1 MDSTYCLDGHESA
14 WYIEYLFKCHTESL
28 YESIIPAFYG
38 VLSVALILTLLIAF
52 RKRLDY
58 TPIGDS
64 DSEDTISVSSQRSE
78 TDSLLG
84 TSGPRKNQKLQ
95 LLKVSFTLLQLGVLA
110 TLFSIRWL
118 EHVHGKKHS
127 IASIL
132 SPLAGFVAWIYA
144 VVLCFLN
151 YFKVEIPGL
160 SANTHL
166 NGFYFVSIVSTALRI
181 RLNLVEDNLSLNNA
195 QHVMLLILLI
205 NSIVLFFVSISISGD
220 GITKISKPSA
230 KGVLPTP
237 EESASILSLT
247 TFSWMNAMIFK
258 GYRKSIDME
267 DVYDLPEN
275 ERSGYLCRKFDEESL
290 ELPNRSLSFRLI
302 YFFRRPI
309 LIQLAYT
316 NLIILFTFSG
326 PYFLKRILDY
336 LEHPE
341 LYSREMAYLNV
352 FGLLFGYVALSLA
365 SSQSLWIGRKVG
377 NGLKA
382 LIIGEVYA
390 KSLRRQDVSGT
401 AQEDNADEVSSLG
414 KITNL
419 MAVDAHK
426 VAEICAYLNY
436 LYALPM
442 QIIITVVF
450 LYQVIGWSAIAGSFA
465 MMLTLPLNYYLV
477 TKWAEIQDKLM
488 AATDKRMSV
497 INEVLQ
503 GIKIIKFFA
512 WEDRFKSRVDES
524 REKELVVLRERYIY
538 WIFGGTLWFTSPA
551 IVTIVTFYAYTY
563 IAKMQLTASVAFA
576 SLALFKALQNPLDM
590 LPDIISSIMQA
601 KVSTDRVEKFLNEP
615 DTNKYEIQ
623 AAAVK
628 PNEPTIGF
636 KNATISWFDPS
647 NDSKDNCFSLTDISV
662 VFPVGQLSLIAG
674 PTGAGKSSMLMGLLG
689 EMNLLEGSI
698 YIPKRSGRRNSIGG
712 FHTGVAYV
720 SQQAWLQNDTIRNN
734 ILFGQ
739 PYDEKRYNEVIEAC
753 ALERDL
759 EILEGGDET
768 EIGEKGIALSGGQK
782 QRISLARAVY
792 SRARHIL
799 MDDCLSAVDAHT
811 AKHLFQKC
819 IMGKLMKGRTRILV
833 THAVSLCMNG
843 ASLIVLLEQG
853 AVTAQG
859 KPEDLLSKGLLDQEL
874 LLEHEVEKNQGYE
887 ETDQGK
893 PKAATD
899 TSKKSRTKQA
909 KGGKLITE
917 ETMARG
923 SIKLQIYGSYLRECG
938 GRYYWIFLLS
948 LLGICQVLSFAQD
961 YWIRVW
967 VGAYDTSD
975 SGPSPSLAVTT
986 NVRDIPSS
994 WVMGVGRS
1002 DISLYI
1008 NANASSFDVASN
1020 VVVQEADT
1028 MYYIKMYLVLIS
1040 VSVGFIMSRYA
1051 TQFYGS
1057 LKASASIHSKLMSS
1071 ILRAPMRFFDVT
1083 PVGRIMNRFSK
1094 DIECVD
1100 QEVSAGASIFLID
1113 IVATFTVLGVISV
1126 ITPQFLYAVVV
1137 IILVYVTIA
1146 KLYLSSSRELKRLES
1161 VTRSPIYTQFG
1172 ETLTGVSTIRAF
1184 GEEKRFLNDNYS
1196 KIDTHL
1202 RPFIYLWAAN
1212 RWLSTR
1218 VDIAGGFVAFF
1229 TALFLLQGDVDPNLA
1244 GLSLNYALNFTDHVL
1259 WCVRFYSVNEINMN
1273 SVERVREYMTIEQEP
1288 PAVIES
1294 ERPPQGWPSK
1304 GEISVK
1310 NLVMQYAAD
1319 QPPVI
1324 RDISFDVH
1332 PGEKIGIV
1340 GRTGAGKSTLA
1351 VAFFRFLEPASGTIF
1366 IDGVDIGKLGVQDLR
1381 SNLTIIP
1388 QDPVLFTGTIRSNL
1402 DPFNRCTD
1410 DELWMALKRV
1420 HLLESGDEAGKKNE
1434 LIDLESPVSEN
1445 GNNFSQGQRQL
1456 LALARALLKRSK
1468 LIILD
1473 EATASVD
1480 FETDA
1485 KIQATIR
1492 TEFEESTLLCIA
1504 HRLRTVVDYDR
1515 IIVMD
1520 HGKLV
1525 EYDTPYNLIQQV
1537 DSVFHSMCQKSGEF
1551 EVLLEAAKAKFGDVN
1566 N

>member
-1 MDSTYCLDGHESA
+1 MDSMYCLDSRESF
-14 WYIEYLFKCHTESL
+14 WSIEYLFKCHSESL
-28 YESIIPAFYG
+28 YESIIPAFYA
-38 VLSVALILTLLIAF
+38 VLSVALICTLLVAF

-58 TPIGDS
+58 IPIGDG
-64 DSEDTISVSSQRSE
+64 DSEDTTSVNSQYSE
-78 TDSLLG
+78 PDSLLG
-84 TSGPRKNQKLQ
+84 TSGSPKNQKLQ
-95 LLKVSFTLLQLGVLA
+95 LLKISLTLLQLGVLV
-110 TLFSIRWL
+110 TLFSIRWQ
-118 EHVHGKKHS
+118 EHVRGKKHS
-127 IASIL
+127 IATIL
-132 SPLAGFVAWIYA
+132 SPLTGFVAWIYA

-151 YFKVEIPGL
+151 RFKVEIPGL
-160 SANTHL
+160 SANSHL
-166 NGFYFVSIVSTALRI
+166 NGFYFINIVSTALRI
-181 RLNLVEDNLSLNNA
+181 RLNIVEDTLSLHNA

-205 NSIVLFFVSISISGD
+205 NSTALFFGSISIAGD
-220 GITKISKPSA
+220 SIRGISKPSA
-230 KGVLPTP
+230 KGVVPTP
-237 EESASILSLT
+237 EESASVLSLA

-258 GYRKSIDME
+258 GYRKGIDLE
-267 DVYDLPEN
+267 DVYDLPES
-275 ERSGYLCRKFDEESL
+275 ERSGYLCRKFDQESM

-309 LIQLAYT
+309 LIQLGYT
-316 NLIILFTFSG
+316 NLVILFTFSG

-341 LYSREMAYLNV
+341 LYSQEMAYLNV
-352 FGLLFGYVALSLA
+352 FGLLLGYVALSLA
-365 SSQSLWIGRKVG
+365 SSQSLWIGRKIG

-390 KSLRRQDVSGT
+390 KSLRRQDVPGT
-401 AQEDNADEVSSLG
+401 AQENDSDEVSSQG

-419 MAVDAHK
+419 MAVDAHQ
-426 VAEICAYLNY
+426 VAEICTYLDY
-436 LYALPM
+436 LYSLPM

-465 MMLTLPLNYYLV
+465 MMLTMPLNYYSV
-477 TKWAEIQDKLM
+477 TKCAKIQDRLM

-512 WEDRFKSRVDES
+512 WEDRFKSRVDEY
-524 REKELVVLRERYIY
+524 REKELAVLRERYIY
-538 WIFGGTLWFTSPA
+538 WIFGATLWFTSPA

-563 IAKMQLTASVAFA
+563 IANKQLTASVAFA
-576 SLALFKALQNPLDM
+576 SLALFKVLRNSLDM

-601 KVSTDRVEKFLNEP
+601 KVSTDRAEKFLNEP
-615 DTNKYEIQ
+615 DTKKYEAQ
-623 AAAVK
+623 AATVK
-628 PNEPTIGF
+628 PNEPRIGF
-636 KNATISWFDPS
+636 KNAKISWFNPS
-647 NDSKDNCFSLTDISV
+647 NDNKENCFSLTDISV

-689 EMNLLEGSI
+689 EMNLVEGSV

-712 FHTGVAYV
+712 YHAGVAYV

-753 ALERDL
+753 ALQKDL

-768 EIGEKGIALSGGQK
+768 QIGEKGIALSGGQK
-782 QRISLARAVY
+782 QRVSLARAVY

-833 THAVSLCMNG
+833 THAVRLCMNG

-853 AVTAQG
+853 AVAAQG
-859 KPEDLLSKGLLDQEL
+859 KPEDLLNQGLLDKEL
-874 LLEHEVEKNQGYE
+874 LLEHEVQNNQGYGE
-887 ETDQGK
+887 IDQ
-893 PKAATD
+893 
-899 TSKKSRTKQA
+899 KKSEASTDASEKSDTKQA
-909 KGGKLITE
+909 KGCKLVTE

-923 SIKLQIYGSYLRECG
+923 SIKMQIYGSYLRECG
-938 GRYYWIFLLS
+938 GLYYWVFLLS
-948 LLGICQVLSFAQD
+948 LLGICQALSFAQD
-961 YWIRVW
+961 YWIRMW
-967 VGAYDTSD
+967 VGAYDRSD
-975 SGPSPSLAVTT
+975 PGPTPSLAVTT

-994 WVMGVGRS
+994 WVMGGGKL
-1002 DISLYI
+1002 DIPLCFE
-1008 NANASSFDVASN
+1008 ASSFDAASS
-1020 VVVQEADT
+1020 VGVQEADT
-1028 MYYIKMYLVLIS
+1028 MYYIKIYLFLMG
-1040 VSVGFIMSRYA
+1040 VSVAFILIRYGV
-1051 TQFYGS
+1051 QFYGS

-1071 ILRAPMRFFDVT
+1071 ILHAPVRFFDVT

-1094 DIECVD
+1094 DIGCVD

-1113 IVATFTVLGVISV
+1113 IVATFTVVVVISV
-1126 ITPQFLYAVVV
+1126 ITPQFLYAVVA
-1137 IILVYVTIA
+1137 IIFVYVIIA
-1146 KLYLSSSRELKRLES
+1146 KLYLHTSRDLKRLES

-1184 GEEKRFLNDNYS
+1184 GEEKRFLNDGYS
-1196 KIDTHL
+1196 KIDVHL
-1202 RPFIYLWAAN
+1202 RTFIYLWAAN
-1212 RWLSTR
+1212 RWLSSR

-1229 TALFLLQGDVDPNLA
+1229 TALFLLQEDVDPNLA
-1244 GLSLNYALNFTDHVL
+1244 GLSLNYALNFTDHIL
-1259 WCVRFYSVNEINMN
+1259 WCVRFYSVNEINMS
-1273 SVERVREYMTIEQEP
+1273 SVERVQEYVAIEQEP

-1294 ERPPQGWPSK
+1294 ERPPREWPSK
-1304 GEISVK
+1304 GGISVK

-1324 RDISFDVH
+1324 RDISFDVY

-1351 VAFFRFLEPASGTIF
+1351 MAFFRFLEPASGTIL
-1366 IDGVDIGKLGVQDLR
+1366 IDGVDICKLGVQDLR

-1402 DPFNRCTD
+1402 DPFSQRTD
-1410 DELWMALKRV
+1410 EELWMALKRV
-1420 HLLESGDEAGKKNE
+1420 RLLESGGEAGKKIE
-1434 LIDLESPVSEN
+1434 RIDLESPVSEN
-1445 GNNFSQGQRQL
+1445 GSNFSQGQRQL
-1456 LALARALLKRSK
+1456 LALARALLKQSK

-1485 KIQATIR
+1485 KIQKTIR
-1492 TEFEESTLLCIA
+1492 NEFKESTLLCIA
-1504 HRLRTVVDYDR
+1504 HRLRTIIDYDR

-1525 EYDTPYNLIQQV
+1525 EYDMPYNLIQNV

-1551 EVLLEAAKAKFGDVN
+1551 EVLLEAAKAKFRDIN